1 MAEIIK
7 IKTEDEIQA
16 CFSVLTQLRPHI
28 KVEEFQDRIL
38 SQFKHGYQLA
48 AVLDDNSIMAVA
60 GYNFNE
66 NLAWGKY
73 LYIEDLITHLKHRSH
88 GFGKMLLSWLHD
100 EARNTHCDQLHLD
113 SGIQRKEA
121 HRFYERE
128 GMMFA
133 SHHYVSTL

>member
-1 MAEIIK
+1 MNNIIK

-16 CFSVLTQLRPHI
+16 CFILLAQLRPDI
-28 KVEEFQDRIL
+28 KAEDFVERIL
-38 SQFKHGYQLA
+38 SQFKRGYQLA
-48 AVLDDNSIMAVA
+48 AVLHDDSIMAVA
-60 GYNFNE
+60 GYHYND

-73 LYIEDLITHLKHRSH
+73 LYIEDLITHQKNRSQ
-88 GFGKMLLSWLHD
+88 GYGAMLLSWLHD
-100 EARNTHCDQLHLD
+100 EARKNYCNQLHLD

-133 SHHYVSTL
+133 SHHYVSKL